1 MFDVPAVD
9 RASPV
14 SPAQAAEIAL
24 THYGVS
30 AAAERLASEHD
41 DTFLL
46 AGADG
51 VRRLLKISAAP
62 PALAVP
68 AGGGAAGGSAAG
80 GAPAGGAGF
89 QTAVLLHLARVAPE
103 LPVQR
108 VVATLDGRPEVTLD
122 RPGRE
127 PRRVVRMTSWL
138 DGQLLGRGTTSVE
151 LRREIGATLG
161 RLNIALRGFA
171 HPGAYR
177 THRWDLQNFVAL
189 RPLLEQLPESGML
202 PSVGQALAAGGLVA
216 GGLVAGGLVAGGL
229 VAGGLVAGGLVAG
242 GLGSDGAAA
251 DGLRA
256 ALADCL
262 DHFDAVV
269 RPALAGVPVQV
280 IHTDF
285 HGENLLTGGGRIT
298 GILDFGDALAGP
310 VAMDVGVAACY
321 QLGARGPDANP
332 LAPALDADLL
342 APALEADLLAPALD
356 VVAGYHAVDPLSDA
370 DLDLVAEFIVARVAA
385 RIIVSQANA
394 TREPANSGY
403 LLRRTPQAVAHLAA
417 LRAFPSDEIGRR
429 LRAACHLEVV
439 R

>member
-1 MFDVPAVD
+1 
-9 RASPV
+9 
-14 SPAQAAEIAL
+14 
-24 THYGVS
+24 
-30 AAAERLASEHD
+30 
-41 DTFLL
+41 
-46 AGADG
+46 
-51 VRRLLKISAAP
+51 
-62 PALAVP
+62 
-68 AGGGAAGGSAAG
+68 
-80 GAPAGGAGF
+80 
-89 QTAVLLHLARVAPE
+89 VAPE

-108 VVATLDGRPEVTLD
+108 VVATLDGRPEVALD

-161 RLNIALRGFA
+161 RLNIALRGFV

-177 THRWDLQNFVAL
+177 THQWDLQNLGAL

-202 PSVGQALAAGGLVA
+202 PSVGHALAADGP
-216 GGLVAGGLVAGGL
+216 
-229 VAGGLVAGGLVAG
+229 
-242 GLGSDGAAA
+242 GSDGAADGLRA
-251 DGLRA
+251 LAGGGLRA

-310 VAMDVGVAACY
+310 IAMDVGVAACY
-321 QLGARGPDANP
+321 QLGARGPG
-332 LAPALDADLL
+332 
-342 APALEADLLAPALD
+342 ADLLAPALD
-356 VVAGYHAVDPLSDA
+356 VVTGYHAVDPLSDA

-394 TREPANSGY
+394 IGEPVNSGY
-403 LLRRTPQAVAHLAA
+403 LLRRTPQAVSHLAA
-417 LRAFPSDEIGRR
+417 LRALPPVEIGSR